1 MVLLILIEKKIIY
14 LAIKN
19 VLNLL
24 LKMFFWKHLS
34 KLFLIKIE
42 YIVVEKYHFLVSKY
56 FCFVLL
62 FVLFQTNSKA
72 QSLLNQNYLSNDI
85 EKLIH
90 SNPEQALKIAQHLL
104 SKTNVTNDEKAKINF
119 FIAKAYKIKGDYSS
133 ALNFLYEEKNYS
145 DYLSRKEKIIIEIEK
160 ISLLRELS
168 LVQQAKKILGELK
181 GTISII
187 RDKELLNYLQIE
199 VAIEESQFLLKESQI
214 EKGIDLL
221 LRKKDLVSAKNK
233 NIQDVLL
240 NYNLVLAHF
249 YLEKKDLVKAKEIFD
264 TLITTS
270 YKQNESNIYVIVQS
284 EIGLAGIC
292 FLKKE
297 HSNAIKLLQ
306 EALVNSQKLTNIF
319 LEEKIMRLQNVNF
332 LALNDTKNY
341 KISNANFSKIHL
353 QTEEQDQEAINT
365 AFNLISDEY
374 NQKYLDKK
382 NYFLDIVYIIL
393 GLFLIVIVVCSAYII
408 VILQRKKNLNEIINY
423 INITRSNLV
432 NNFVEKKLEPKK
444 SIILKETEDT
454 ILNKLKK
461 FENSKRF
468 INKDISLAVLAGQL
482 DSNTK
487 YLSEIIN
494 SHYHVNF
501 NTYINKLRINYI
513 IEKLKNDPNF
523 INYKISY
530 LAENCGF
537 SSHSSFATVFK
548 SITGISP
555 VKFIELLNNEKE
567 NTLLK

>member
-1 MVLLILIEKKIIY
+1 MVQKYQSIL
-14 LAIKN
+14 
-19 VLNLL
+19 
-24 LKMFFWKHLS
+24 
-34 KLFLIKIE
+34 
-42 YIVVEKYHFLVSKY
+42 SKY
-56 FCFVLL
+56 FYFILA

-104 SKTNVTNDEKAKINF
+104 SKTNITNCEKAKINF
-119 FIAKAYKIKGDYSS
+119 FIAKAYSIKGDYSS

-145 DYLSRKEKIIIEIEK
+145 DYLSKKEKIIIEIEK

-168 LVQQAKKILGELK
+168 LDQQAKKILRELK
-181 GTISII
+181 GTISILS
-187 RDKELLNYLQIE
+187 DKELLNYFQAK
-199 VAIEESQFLLKESQI
+199 VAIEESQFLLKEDHI
-214 EKGIDLL
+214 NKGLDLL
-221 LRKKDLVSAKNK
+221 LRKKVLLGIKNK
-233 NIQDVLL
+233 NIQDVKL
-240 NYNLVLAHF
+240 YFNLVLAHF
-249 YLEKKDLVKAKEIFD
+249 YLEKKDLVKAKDIYD
-264 TLITTS
+264 ALITDS
-270 YKQNESNIYVIVQS
+270 GKQKEPNIFVIVQS
-284 EIGLAGIC
+284 QIGLADIC

-297 HSNAIKLLQ
+297 HPEAIKFLE
-306 EALVNSQKLTNIF
+306 EALLNSQKLTNVF
-319 LEEKIMRLQNVNF
+319 LEEKIMRLQNVNY
-332 LALNDTKNY
+332 LALNDTSNY
-341 KISNANFSKIHL
+341 KISNANFSKIHV
-353 QTEEQDQEAINT
+353 QTEGHDQEAINT
-365 AFNLISDEY
+365 AFNLISDDY

-382 NYFLDIVYIIL
+382 NYYLTIVYIIL
-393 GLFLIVIVVCSAYII
+393 GLFLIVIIACSAYTLI
-408 VILQRKKNLNEIINY
+408 ILQRKKNLNEIINY

-432 NNFVEKKLEPKK
+432 NNFLEKKQEPKK
-444 SIILKETEDT
+444 NIILKETEDI
-454 ILNKLKK
+454 ILRKLKK

-494 SHYHVNF
+494 THYQVNF
-501 NTYINKLRINYI
+501 NMYINKLRINYI
-513 IEKLKNDPNF
+513 IEKLKDDPNF